1 MVDRC
6 FFGVSA
12 ICCLFFLKRIY
23 LSLSLVHTYAP
34 PFDICMKIS
43 PICPTF
49 VCVVFTPPSHQM
61 IWPNP
66 FFFCLF
72 TSLPYCN
79 RHLYNHLL
87 LLHTSYIYSRCTICL
102 VKNNNNNNKKIR
114 IEKLTKRF
122 QKNARANKSFFLF
135 FCLFSCFRVAVQC
148 LYFLL
153 LNAHR
158 QNTHTHTQR
167 EDSIFWLY
175 VCNTCVCVCVLC
187 LEIFV
192 YPPAFRIYFD
202 RHETKKD
209 NWIIVHGLSQHTMS
223 VFPKKKNKLVFFFYI
238 YYI

>member
-1 MVDRC
+1 MNIISDLKQQPKKITKWSIVVFLVCLPFVVC
-6 FFGVSA
+6 FFLRGFIS
-12 ICCLFFLKRIY
+12 

-122 QKNARANKSFFLF
+122 QKNARANKSFFCF
-135 FCLFSCFRVAVQC
+135 FLVFVL
-148 LYFLL
+148 LYSVSIFVVECP
-153 LNAHR
+153 
-158 QNTHTHTQR
+158 QTKHTHTQTER
-167 EDSIFWLY
+167 TVSFDCMY
-175 VCNTCVCVCVLC
+175 VIRVCVCVCVVSRNICVSPRVSHL
-187 LEIFV
+187 
-192 YPPAFRIYFD
+192 FRSSWD
-202 RHETKKD
+202 KKR
-209 NWIIVHGLSQHTMS
+209 
-223 VFPKKKNKLVFFFYI
+223 
-238 YYI
+238 

>member
-1 MVDRC
+1 
-6 FFGVSA
+6 
-12 ICCLFFLKRIY
+12 
-23 LSLSLVHTYAP
+23 
-34 PFDICMKIS
+34 
-43 PICPTF
+43 
-49 VCVVFTPPSHQM
+49 M

-102 VKNNNNNNKKIR
+102 VKNNNNKKIR

-122 QKNARANKSFFLF
+122 LKKMQEPIKVF
-135 FCLFSCFRVAVQC
+135 FCFFVCFLVFVL
-148 LYFLL
+148 LYSVSIFVVD
-153 LNAHR
+153 
-158 QNTHTHTQR
+158 THTHTDR

-209 NWIIVHGLSQHTMS
+209 NWIIVHGLSLTTYYVCIS
-223 VFPKKKNKLVFFFYI
+223 KKKTNSCSSSIYIIYIEYWLVKRVYCCIYI
-238 YYI
+238 YGVNKIERYYIVDKERKTSKKKRVEITTTFVWKANNNNWITCCDTTTI